1 MPQLNAY
8 LNFNG
13 NCAEAMRFY
22 EKTFGGTLRL
32 MTQGESPM
40 AAQLPPGDAQRVL
53 HAHLEFEG
61 NVLMAADCMSSMP
74 YNGMH
79 GFGIALNTPTAAAAQ
94 QLFDA
99 LGAGGKVTMPLQ
111 KTFWAEAFG
120 MLTDR
125 YGTHWLVNGG
135 GITTA

>member
-8 LNFNG
+8 LNFDG

-22 EKTFGGTLRL
+22 EKVFGGQLSL
-32 MTQGESPM
+32 MTGADSPM
-40 AAQLPPGDAQRVL
+40 AAQLPKEAAGRII
-53 HAHLEFEG
+53 HARLEFDG
-61 NVLMAADCMSSMP
+61 NTLMASDTMMGMP

-79 GFGIALNTPTAAAAQ
+79 GFGL
-94 QLFDA
+94 A
-99 LGAGGKVTMPLQ
+99 LGVSGPAQAQKLFEALSPGGKVTMPLQ

-125 YGTHWLVNGG
+125 FGTHWMVNGG
-135 GITTA
+135 TPGS

>member
-8 LNFNG
+8 LNFDG

-22 EKTFGGTLRL
+22 QQVFGGKLYL

-40 AAQLPPGDAQRVL
+40 AAQLPKEGAGRIL
-53 HAHLEFEG
+53 HATLEFDG
-61 NVLMAADCMSSMP
+61 NTLMAADTMIGMP
-74 YNGMH
+74 YSGMH
-79 GFGIALNTPTAAAAQ
+79 GFGLALGVADAAAAQ
-94 QLFDA
+94 KLFEA
-99 LGAGGKVTMPLQ
+99 LAPGGKIGMPLQ

-125 YGTHWLVNGG
+125 YGTPWMVNGG
-135 GITTA
+135 GTTT